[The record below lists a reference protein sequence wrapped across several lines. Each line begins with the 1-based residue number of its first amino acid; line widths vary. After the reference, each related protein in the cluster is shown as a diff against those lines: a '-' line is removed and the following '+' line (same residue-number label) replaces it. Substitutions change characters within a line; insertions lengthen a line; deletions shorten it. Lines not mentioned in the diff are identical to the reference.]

1 MESTGGGGRAGPD
14 ERVPGV
20 RLDGERR
27 AGDRIEGDRIEIRG
41 LELLV
46 YCGVLPE
53 EQARRQ
59 PFLFDID
66 LHLDLRAAAAS
77 DDLAD
82 TADYGNL
89 IDVLAGALA
98 TERFLLLER
107 LAGRVG
113 ELVFEHT
120 ISGAV
125 TVAVRKL
132 RPPVAA
138 HVDTTGVRIHRRRT
152 AG

>member
-1 MESTGGGGRAGPD
+1 MDGNGGRAD
-14 ERVPGV
+14 
-20 RLDGERR
+20 
-27 AGDRIEGDRIEIRG
+27 EGDRIEVRG

-59 PFLFDID
+59 PFLFDLD

-77 DDLAD
+77 DDLDD
-82 TADYGNL
+82 TADYGTL
-89 IDVLAGALA
+89 IDRLADALA
-98 TERFLLLER
+98 AERFLLLER
-107 LAGRVG
+107 MAGRVA

-120 ISGAV
+120 AADGV

-138 HVDTTGVRIHRRRT
+138 HVDTTGVRIHRQRP
-152 AG
+152 GG